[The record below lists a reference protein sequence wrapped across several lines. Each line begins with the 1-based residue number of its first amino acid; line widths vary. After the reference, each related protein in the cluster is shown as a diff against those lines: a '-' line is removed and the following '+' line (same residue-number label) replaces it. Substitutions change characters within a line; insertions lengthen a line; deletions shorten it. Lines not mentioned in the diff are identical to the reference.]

1 MVKFIL
7 LAVTS
12 LIILNSCSYQKMN
25 PSVQQFAID
34 EIQVNGNER
43 TSFLIERK
51 IKRFSQKSSSNKL
64 AIIINLSKKKD
75 IHEKNIQNKVT
86 KYKLTLRAE
95 TNIKNLKNLDVIK
108 RSYSSSTIYNVESK
122 YTDTLNNEKE
132 ANSRLIDLIVNQLL
146 DELKINYN

>member
-51 IKRFSQKSSSNKL
+51 IKRFSQKGSSNKL

-132 ANSRLIDLIVNQLL
+132 ANSRLIDLIVSQLL

>member
-51 IKRFSQKSSSNKL
+51 IKRFSQKGSSNKL

-95 TNIKNLKNLDVIK
+95 TNIKNLKNLDMIK
-108 RSYSSSTIYNVESK
+108 RSYSSNTIYNVESK

>member
-51 IKRFSQKSSSNKL
+51 IKRFSQKGSSNKL

-108 RSYSSSTIYNVESK
+108 RSYSSNTIYNVESK

-132 ANSRLIDLIVNQLL
+132 ANSRLIDLIVSQLL

>member
-34 EIQVNGNER
+34 EIQVNGNKR

-51 IKRFSQKSSSNKL
+51 IKRFSQKGSSNKL

-108 RSYSSSTIYNVESK
+108 RSYSSNTIYNVESK

-132 ANSRLIDLIVNQLL
+132 ANSRLIDLIVSQLL

>member
-51 IKRFSQKSSSNKL
+51 IKRFSQKGSSNRL

-132 ANSRLIDLIVNQLL
+132 ANSRLIDLIVSQLL